1 MNFKI
6 HRGTKEIGGSCV
18 EVWTA
23 NTRILLD
30 FGMPLVNKDKSEF
43 DFRKFKNLTTHELIV
58 HGVLPYIKG
67 LYDETD
73 KLIDGVIISHPHQ
86 DHFGLI
92 NFIHKNIQ
100 FHLGEAC
107 HKIIKISNI
116 FTPQEIN
123 IKHANYF
130 EWEIAFQIG
139 DISITP
145 YWADHSAFDAYSFLV
160 EADGKS
166 LFYSGDFRSHGRK
179 WKVFKWFKYNAPQ
192 NVDYLL
198 LEGTSIGRENKRHKT
213 EEAIEKELIEVF
225 KQPDKINL
233 IYTSG
238 QNIDRIVSVY
248 KACLMT
254 NKTLIVDVYIASILT
269 NLKKFAGIPYPS
281 DNFKSLKVMFS
292 NFKNKNISEVEN
304 EKISNQF
311 TNNSNIQVEN
321 ATFWLNIKTGDS

>member
-1 MNFKI
+1 M
-6 HRGTKEIGGSCV
+6 
-18 EVWTA
+18 
-23 NTRILLD
+23 
-30 FGMPLVNKDKSEF
+30 
-43 DFRKFKNLTTHELIV
+43 
-58 HGVLPYIKG
+58 
-67 LYDETD
+67 
-73 KLIDGVIISHPHQ
+73 
-86 DHFGLI
+86 
-92 NFIHKNIQ
+92 
-100 FHLGEAC
+100 
-107 HKIIKISNI
+107 
-116 FTPQEIN
+116 
-123 IKHANYF
+123 
-130 EWEIAFQIG
+130 
-139 DISITP
+139 
-145 YWADHSAFDAYSFLV
+145 

-321 ATFWLNIKTGDS
+321 ATF